1 MEHQVLSQFQ
11 PYETERFTKRILFK
25 QPGSIV
31 FTLNFEAG
39 QQLPAHRHPGADVY
53 ILVSEGTGTFDCD
66 GTELAVSAG
75 DVVHVQGD
83 ELMSYRSGE
92 NDRSSLYVTLVNIP
106 DPGYA
111 QDLG

>member
-1 MEHQVLSQFQ
+1 MEHTSLSQFQ
-11 PYETERFTKRILFK
+11 PYESERFTKRIIFK
-25 QPGSIV
+25 QPESTV
-31 FTLNFEAG
+31 FTLNFAPG

-53 ILVSEGTGTFDCD
+53 ILVSEGTGVIDCD
-66 GTELAVSAG
+66 GTETPVAAG

-83 ELMSYRSGE
+83 ELMLYRSGDH
-92 NDRSSLYVTLVNIP
+92 DRSSLYVMLVNIP